1 MNPSNGDLTTLN
13 REELYERVWKTPAS
27 KLAKEFGISD
37 VGLAKVCK
45 RHQIPRPPRG
55 YWAQLAVGKR
65 VRKPTLPPVDDG
77 ALEEVRIFRQQFF
90 GDASLNSDTQPATQ
104 IAIQVAE
111 SLDKPHPLVD
121 RARRYLRA
129 AKAGNDKILPPDGTT
144 CLQIGASRA
153 SLDRSLRIFDAFIK
167 HWESLGG
174 SVVVGKIDINRKPTT
189 DLQLHGDSVP
199 VELYE
204 ETDRIS
210 TQRTDVCRNWK
221 YHNCKYEPTG
231 QLVFKVDAYSDARR
245 TRWADG
251 KRQRL
256 ETMLGAISD
265 GLVTILETKR
275 LRRLDDECEARQKAV
290 VKAVRE
296 AAAKRKELM
305 EARRTRLLEEVNA
318 WKQAGEIR
326 SYLATI
332 HTKLDAG
339 DLRVSDMEKFE
350 AWTDWAA
357 WYADSIDPLTATP
370 PRTEFAVTPTKA
382 VTSELD
388 LTRKTRAIVAQLGV
402 SNTDELFEVEHA
414 AVEKLCGPW
423 RNSEWNEM
431 CRVLEGL
438 GYDVSNRYRGYG
450 F

>member
-1 MNPSNGDLTTLN
+1 MD
-13 REELYERVWKTPAS
+13 
-27 KLAKEFGISD
+27 
-37 VGLAKVCK
+37 
-45 RHQIPRPPRG
+45 RG
-55 YWAQLAVGKR
+55 
-65 VRKPTLPPVDDG
+65 
-77 ALEEVRIFRQQFF
+77 
-90 GDASLNSDTQPATQ
+90 
-104 IAIQVAE
+104 
-111 SLDKPHPLVD
+111 
-121 RARRYLRA
+121 
-129 AKAGNDKILPPDGTT
+129 
-144 CLQIGASRA
+144 
-153 SLDRSLRIFDAFIK
+153 LRILDAFIK
-167 HWESLGG
+167 HCESLGG
-174 SVVVGKIDINRKPTT
+174 SVAVGKIDFKRKPTT
-189 DLQLHGDSVP
+189 EFELHGDGVP

-204 ETDRIS
+204 DIDRIS

-221 YHNCKYEPTG
+221 YHNCKHEPTG
-231 QLVFKVDAYSDARR
+231 RLVFKVDAYSDAKR

-275 LRRLDDECEARQKAV
+275 LRRLDDECEARQKAA

-305 EARRTRLLEEVNA
+305 EACRTRLLEEVNA

-332 HTKLDAG
+332 RTKLDAG
-339 DLRVSDMEKFE
+339 DLRVSDKEKLE

-370 PRTEFAVTPTKA
+370 PPTEFAVTPTRA

-388 LTRKTRAIVAQLGV
+388 LTRKTRAIVSQLGV